1 MTEVGHGGEEHST
14 STRCGFVAVLGQP
27 NAGKSTL
34 INNLVGHKVSIVSHK
49 VQTTRQRI
57 LGITIKDQTQIILVD
72 TPGIFEA
79 KKRLEKAMVS
89 AAWTAGKEA
98 DLIVVLHDASHKY
111 TAGTE
116 KILKELGDKRAILVL
131 NKVDQIAKEGLLE
144 LIAYF
149 KDYPNVDDILMT
161 SALTGDGVSELVDYV
176 ATKLPISPW
185 LFDAEQITDMPQRM
199 WAAEITREKL
209 YQQLHQELP
218 YETYVETEAWERQK
232 NGDIR
237 ISQVIYVS
245 RDGQKS
251 IILGKGGQQIKKI
264 GNAARQ
270 EIGYYLGKNVH
281 LFLFV
286 KVAENWSDKPGA
298 YRLMGLD
305 FDV

>member
-1 MTEVGHGGEEHST
+1 MTQET
-14 STRCGFVAVLGQP
+14 QAKCGFVAILGQP

-57 LGITIKDQTQIILVD
+57 LGITIHDQIQIILVD
-72 TPGIFEA
+72 TPGIFKP

-89 AAWTAGKEA
+89 TAWTASKEA
-98 DLIVVLHDASHKY
+98 DHVVVLHDASQKN
-111 TAGTE
+111 TSGTE
-116 KILKELGDKRAILVL
+116 TILKELGGKKATLVL
-131 NKVDQIAKEGLLE
+131 NKVDQIAKERLLE
-144 LIAYF
+144 LIAHF
-149 KDYPNVDDILMT
+149 KNYANIEAILMV
-161 SALTGDGVSELVDYV
+161 SALTGDGVPELIVHIS
-176 ATKLPISPW
+176 AKLPAGPW

-209 YQQLHQELP
+209 YRQLHQELP
-218 YETYVETEAWERQK
+218 YETYVETESWERQK

-237 ISQVIYVS
+237 ISQVIYVA
-245 RDGQKS
+245 REGQKS
-251 IILGKGGQQIKKI
+251 IVLGKGGQQIKKI

-270 EIGYYLGKNVH
+270 EIAHYLEKNVH

-286 KVAENWSDKPGA
+286 KVAENWADKPEA

-305 FDV
+305 FNV

>member
-1 MTEVGHGGEEHST
+1 MTQEMQT
-14 STRCGFVAVLGQP
+14 KCGFVAVLGQP

-57 LGITIKDQTQIILVD
+57 LGITMHEKTQIILVD
-72 TPGIFEA
+72 TPGIFRP

-89 AAWTAGKEA
+89 AAWAASKEA
-98 DLIVVLHDASHKY
+98 DLVLVLHDANQKNM
-111 TAGTE
+111 TGTDA
-116 KILKELGDKRAILVL
+116 ILKELGGKKAILIL
-131 NKVDQIAKEGLLE
+131 NKVDQIAKEQLLG
-144 LIAYF
+144 LIAHF
-149 KDYPNVDDILMT
+149 KDHSNVEDILMV
-161 SALTGDGVSELVDYV
+161 SALTGDGVSELVAYV
-176 ATKLPISPW
+176 SVRLPTGPW
-185 LFDAEQITDMPQRM
+185 LFDAEQMTDMPQRM

-218 YETYVETEAWERQK
+218 YETYVETESWERQK

-237 ISQVIYVS
+237 ISQVIYVA
-245 RDGQKS
+245 REGQKS

-270 EIGYYLGKNVH
+270 ELAHYLEKKVH

-286 KVAENWSDKPGA
+286 KVAENWADKPDA

-305 FDV
+305 FTAK

>member
-1 MTEVGHGGEEHST
+1 MTQDMQT
-14 STRCGFVAVLGQP
+14 KCGFVAVLGQP

-57 LGITIKDQTQIILVD
+57 LGITIHDQAQIILVD
-72 TPGIFEA
+72 TPGIFQA

-89 AAWTAGKEA
+89 AAWAASKEA
-98 DLIVVLHDASHKY
+98 DLIIVLHDASQRN
-111 TAGTE
+111 TSGAE
-116 KILKELGDKRAILVL
+116 AILKELGTQKATLVL
-131 NKVDQIAKEGLLE
+131 NKVDQIAKERLLQ
-144 LIAYF
+144 LIAHF
-149 KDYPNVDDILMT
+149 KDYANVDDILMI
-161 SALTGDGVSELVDYV
+161 SALTGDGVPELITHIS
-176 ATKLPISPW
+176 AKLPEGPW

-218 YETYVETEAWERQK
+218 YETYVETESWERQK

-237 ISQVIYVS
+237 ISQVIYVA
-245 RDGQKS
+245 REGQKS

-270 EIGYYLGKNVH
+270 EIAYYLEKNVH

-286 KVAENWSDKPGA
+286 KVAENWADKPGA

-305 FDV
+305 FNV

>member
-1 MTEVGHGGEEHST
+1 MTQDMQT
-14 STRCGFVAVLGQP
+14 QCGFVAVLGQP

-34 INNLVGHKVSIVSHK
+34 INKLVGHKVSIVSHK

-57 LGITIKDQTQIILVD
+57 LGITIHDQTQIILVD
-72 TPGIFEA
+72 TPGIFQA

-89 AAWTAGKEA
+89 AAWTASKEA
-98 DLIVVLHDASHKY
+98 DFIIVLHDTSQKNLS
-111 TAGTE
+111 GTE
-116 KILKELGDKRAILVL
+116 AILKELGEQKATLLL
-131 NKVDQIAKEGLLE
+131 NKVDQIAKERLLD
-144 LIAYF
+144 LIAHF
-149 KDYPNVDDILMT
+149 KEYANVEDILMI
-161 SALTGDGVSELVDYV
+161 SALTGDGISDLVSHVS
-176 ATKLPISPW
+176 AKLPVSPW

-218 YETYVETEAWERQK
+218 YETYVETENWERQK

-237 ISQVIYVS
+237 ISQIIYVA
-245 RDGQKS
+245 REGQRS

-270 EIGYYLGKNVH
+270 EIAYYLEKNVH

-286 KVAENWSDKPGA
+286 KVVENWPDKPGA

-305 FDV
+305 FNV

>member
-1 MTEVGHGGEEHST
+1 MTQDVQT
-14 STRCGFVAVLGQP
+14 KCGFVAVLGQP

-57 LGITIKDQTQIILVD
+57 LGITIKDQAQIILVD

-79 KKRLEKAMVS
+79 KRRLEKAMVS
-89 AAWTAGKEA
+89 AAWSASREA
-98 DLIVVLHDASHKY
+98 DIIVVLHDASHRY

-116 KILKELGDKRAILVL
+116 SILKELGTKKVILVL
-131 NKVDQIAKEGLLE
+131 NKVDQIVKERLLE
-144 LIAYF
+144 IIAYF
-149 KDYPNVDDILMT
+149 QKFENIEDILMT
-161 SALTGDGVSELVDYV
+161 SALTGDGVPELISYV
-176 ATKLPISPW
+176 ATKLPLSPW
-185 LFDAEQITDMPQRM
+185 LFGADQITDMPQRM

-209 YQQLHQELP
+209 FQQLHQELP

-237 ISQVIYVS
+237 ISQVIYVA
-245 RDGQKS
+245 RDNQKS

-264 GNAARQ
+264 GNASRQ
-270 EIGYYLGKNVH
+270 EIAFYLNKKVH

-286 KVAENWSDKPGA
+286 KVSENWSDKPGA

-305 FDV
+305 FNV

>member
-1 MTEVGHGGEEHST
+1 MTKST
-14 STRCGFVAVLGQP
+14 QDRCGFVAVLGQP

-57 LGITIKDQTQIILVD
+57 LGIMVRDRAQIIFVD
-72 TPGIFEA
+72 TPGIFEP

-89 AAWTAGKEA
+89 AAWSAGQEA
-98 DLIVVLHDASHKY
+98 DLIITLHDASHSY
-111 TAGTE
+111 MAGTE
-116 KILKELGDKRAILVL
+116 SILKGLGNKRAILVL
-131 NKVDQIAKEGLLE
+131 NKVDQIAKERLLE
-144 LIAYF
+144 IIAHF
-149 KDYPNVDDILMT
+149 KDFPNVDAILMT
-161 SALTGDGVSELVDYV
+161 SALTGDGIPHLVTYLM
-176 ATKLPISPW
+176 TRLPESPW
-185 LFDAEQITDMPQRM
+185 LFDPEQITDMPQRM

-218 YETYVETEAWERQK
+218 YETYVETESWERQK

-237 ISQVIYVS
+237 ISQVIYVA
-245 RDGQKS
+245 REGQKS
-251 IILGKGGQQIKKI
+251 IILGKGGQKIKKI

-305 FDV
+305 FDL